1 MLPIQTTHLRPRKFI
16 FLIPLAFCIAL
27 FIIIGT
33 QKNLPTEVELIFLIP
48 LIILLIIW
56 TIFRRI
62 LLTIDNEGLTY
73 KSIFT
78 TKQLTWNDVQKTYI
92 KYKSHGK
99 SGSHYWFFELNNT
112 RFKFSTGLYSRRS
125 LQQVAE
131 AVVEKCKNTE
141 IEERIYKM
149 AEGKFPWYMF

>member
-16 FLIPLAFCIAL
+16 FLIPLAFCIGL
-27 FIIIGT
+27 FIIVGT
-33 QKNLPTEVELIFLIP
+33 QKNLPAEVELIFLIP
-48 LIILLIIW
+48 LAILLLIW
-56 TIFRRI
+56 IVYRRI

-78 TKQLTWNDVQKTYI
+78 TKRFAWNEVQKTYI

-99 SGSHYWFFELNNT
+99 SGSHYWFFELTNG

-125 LQQVAE
+125 LQHVAQ
-131 AVVEKCKNTE
+131 AVIEKCNNAQAE
-141 IEERIYKM
+141 DRILNM